1 MKKEINEAIGTFIG
15 KTIIWVLFL
24 FAVGLV
30 AKIAYII
37 ITFAWRLI

>member
-1 MKKEINEAIGTFIG
+1 MKKETNEAIGTFIG
-15 KTIIWVLFL
+15 KTITWVLFL

>member
-15 KTIIWVLFL
+15 QTITWVLFL
-24 FAVGLV
+24 LAIGFV
-30 AKIAYII
+30 AKISYII

>member
-1 MKKEINEAIGTFIG
+1 MKKETNEAIGTFIG
-15 KTIIWVLFL
+15 LTISCVLFL
-24 FAVGLV
+24 LAIGLV

>member
-1 MKKEINEAIGTFIG
+1 MKKETNEVIGTFIG
-15 KTIIWVLFL
+15 KTIIRVLFI
-24 FAVGLV
+24 FAIGLV

>member
-1 MKKEINEAIGTFIG
+1 MKKEINEAIRTFIG